1 MSHELNKLTG
11 TPDAPKRAVLDADL
25 DLPIQGFKGTPDEI
39 ERQWFEKIY
48 TGRGDTQKQ
57 LTLRAV
63 LMGGVLGMFMS
74 ISNLYTTLK
83 LGWSFGVAITAC
95 VLSFVIWNAIRS
107 LWGGRLSQMTILEN
121 NCMQSTATAAGSSTG
136 AAIGMAFGALLLID
150 GAHQPWYV
158 VAAFTLF
165 TAALGVFLAIP
176 MKRQMVNQEQLKFP
190 SGIAAAE
197 TLRSLYSK
205 GAEAMKKAYALLVT
219 LVAGGLVGLLRTYG
233 TLAEQFRTSGR
244 PQVWLEKL
252 QGLLF
257 IPEALNFPQWLNPI
271 PRGQMTGLAFE
282 PSVLLIG
289 AGMIT
294 GLRVSL
300 SMLLGAVL
308 LYFVVT
314 PQLVVMDLTH
324 ARLAGYVPSFMPG
337 PNGDFNPTR
346 WALWGGTSIMVF
358 SSLATVALQWRT
370 IARAF
375 TLFKKSDRP
384 AHTAAMDAI
393 EVPASWMVAGLI
405 PITIG
410 MVLVQSL
417 AFHISIVLG
426 LIAVALSFVASLVC
440 CRATGETDTTPIGAM
455 GKLTQLLYAALPG
468 AKGIASINLMA
479 AGVTAS
485 AGGAAADLLTDLK
498 SGYILGANPR
508 KQFIAQFV
516 GVFFGTVAIVPA
528 WYAMVP
534 NKQALEAFNPPAT
547 YMWKAVADL
556 LTQGLHMLP
565 VTAIWAIVIGAL
577 VGVALPVAGKLFP
590 KTDPYL
596 PSAMG
601 LGLSWVMV
609 FQNSLSFAL
618 GAVLVAAWSK
628 LNKKGSDLYYVPVA
642 SGLIAGESLIAALIA
657 IACTVVGLLAVR

>member
-1 MSHELNKLTG
+1 MDDHLKEPTMAADRPAG
-11 TPDAPKRAVLDADL
+11 AVSDADL
-25 DLPIQGFKGTPDEI
+25 DLPILGFKGTPEEI

-48 TGRGDTQKQ
+48 TGRGDRQKQ

-63 LMGGVLGMFMS
+63 LMGGLLGMFMS

-83 LGWSFGVAITAC
+83 LGWSFGVAITSC
-95 VLSFVIWNAIRS
+95 VLSYVIWNAIRS
-107 LWGGRLSQMTILEN
+107 LSGGRLSQMTILEN

-136 AAIGMAFGALLLID
+136 AAIATAFGALLLIE
-150 GAHQPWYV
+150 GVHQPWLV
-158 VAAFTLF
+158 VTGYTMF

-197 TLRSLYSK
+197 TLRSLYSH
-205 GAEAMKKAYALLVT
+205 GVEAMKKARALIIALA
-219 LVAGGLVGLLRTYG
+219 AGGAVGFLRAYG
-233 TLAEQFRTSGR
+233 TLVEQLRVTGR

-252 QGLLF
+252 QRLVF
-257 IPEALNFPQWLNPI
+257 IPEEINFPHWLNPI
-271 PRGQMTGLAFE
+271 PHGQMTGLVFE

-300 SMLLGAVL
+300 SMLFGSVL
-308 LYFVVT
+308 LYFVIA
-314 PQLVVMDLTH
+314 PRLLLMDLAH
-324 ARLAGYVPSFMPG
+324 AHVRGYVSTFALQPDGS
-337 PNGDFNPTR
+337 FNPTR

-358 SSLATVALQWRT
+358 SSLASVALQWRT
-370 IARAF
+370 LARAF
-375 TLFKKSDRP
+375 TLLKKSDRP
-384 AHTAAMDAI
+384 AHSAAMDAI
-393 EVPASWMVAGLI
+393 EVPASWMVVGLI
-405 PITIG
+405 PITLGLII
-410 MVLVQSL
+410 VQYM
-417 AFHISIVLG
+417 AFHISIFLG
-426 LIAVALSFVASLVC
+426 LIAVALSFVVSLVC
-440 CRATGETDTTPIGAM
+440 CRATGETDTTPMGAM

-479 AGVTAS
+479 AGVTAT
-485 AGGAAADLLTDLK
+485 AGSAAADLLTDLK

-516 GVFFGTVAIVPA
+516 GLFFGTVAIVPA

-534 NKQALEAFNPPAT
+534 NKAALEAFNPPVT

-565 VTAIWAIVIGAL
+565 ATAIWAIVIGAL

-590 KTDPYL
+590 KAEPYL

-609 FQNSLSFAL
+609 FQNSLSFAI
-618 GAVLVAAWSK
+618 GAVLVAMWNR
-628 LNKKGSDLYYVPVA
+628 LNKKGTALYYVPVA
-642 SGLIAGESLIAALIA
+642 SGLIAGESLVAALIA

>member
-1 MSHELNKLTG
+1 MDPSSKGERD
-11 TPDAPKRAVLDADL
+11 PAPPLSDADL
-25 DLPIQGFKGTPDEI
+25 ELPIRGFQGTPEEI

-48 TGRGDTQKQ
+48 TGRGDRQKQ

-107 LWGGRLSQMTILEN
+107 LSGGRLSQMTMLEN

-136 AAIGMAFGALLLID
+136 AAIGTAFGALLLIQ
-150 GAHQPWYV
+150 GVHQPWTV
-158 VAAFTLF
+158 VAPFAVF

-176 MKRQMVNQEQLKFP
+176 MKRQMINQEQLKFP

-197 TLRSLYSK
+197 TLRSLYSEGK
-205 GAEAMKKAYALLVT
+205 EALRKAYALLIA
-219 LVAGGLVGLLRTYG
+219 LLGGGLVGLLRGYSS
-233 TLAEQFRTSGR
+233 LAEQFQNAGR
-244 PQVWLEKL
+244 PQKWLEKL
-252 QGLLF
+252 QALVH
-257 IPEALNFPQWLNPI
+257 IPEQLAFPAWMNPI
-271 PRGQMTGLAFE
+271 ARGEMAGLVFE

-300 SMLLGAVL
+300 SMLLGSVV
-308 LYFVVT
+308 LYFFVA
-314 PQLVVMDLTH
+314 PHLLAMDM
-324 ARLAGYVPSFMPG
+324 ARAGVAGYVASFTLK

-346 WALWGGTSIMVF
+346 WSLWGGTSIMVF
-358 SSLATVALQWRT
+358 SSLTNMALQWRT
-370 IARAF
+370 LARAF
-375 TLFKKSDRP
+375 TLFKKREST
-384 AHTAAMDAI
+384 AQGAAMDAI
-393 EVPASWMVAGLI
+393 EVPISWLIAGLI

-410 MVLVQSL
+410 MVTVQYL
-417 AFHISIVLG
+417 AFHISIALG
-426 LIAVALSFVASLVC
+426 LISVALSFVVSLVC

-455 GKLTQLLYAALPG
+455 GKLTQLLYAVLPG
-468 AKGIASINLMA
+468 AKGIISTNLMA
-479 AGVTAS
+479 AGTTAS

-516 GVFFGTVAIVPA
+516 GIFFGCMAIVPA

-534 NKQALEAFNPPAT
+534 DKKALEAFNPPAT
-547 YMWKAVADL
+547 NMWKAVADL
-556 LTQGLHMLP
+556 LTQGIQMLP
-565 VTAIWAIVIGAL
+565 TTAIWAIVIGAL
-577 VGVALPVAGKLFP
+577 LGVALPVAGQLFP
-590 KTDPYL
+590 KAHRWL

-609 FQNSLSFAL
+609 FQNSLSFAI
-618 GAVLVAAWSK
+618 GAVLVWVWNRIHEKS
-628 LNKKGSDLYYVPVA
+628 SQLYYVPIA
-642 SGLIAGESLIAALIA
+642 SGLIAGESLVAALIA
-657 IACTVVGLLAVR
+657 IGCTVIGLVLK

>member
-1 MSHELNKLTG
+1 MSQDLNKPAG
-11 TPDAPKRAVLDADL
+11 APAAPAEAASDADL
-25 DLPIQGFKGTPDEI
+25 DLPIQGFKGTPEEI
-39 ERQWFEKIY
+39 EQQWFEKIY

-83 LGWSFGVAITAC
+83 LGWLFGVAITAC
-95 VLSFVIWNAIRS
+95 VLSYVIWNALRALS
-107 LWGGRLSQMTILEN
+107 GGRLSQMSILEN
-121 NCMQSTATAAGSSTG
+121 NCMQSTASAAGYSTG
-136 AAIGMAFGALLLID
+136 NTIATAFGALLLIE
-150 GAHQPWYV
+150 GMHRPWYV
-158 VAAFTLF
+158 VAPFALF

-205 GAEAMKKAYALLVT
+205 GTEAMKKAYALVISLA
-219 LVAGGLVGLLRTYG
+219 AGGLVGLLRSYG
-233 TLAEQFRTSGR
+233 TLVEQLRHGGR

-252 QGLLF
+252 QSLVF
-257 IPEALNFPQWLNPI
+257 IPETLNFPQWLNPM
-271 PRGQMTGLAFE
+271 PRGQMTGLVFE

-300 SMLLGAVL
+300 SMLLGSVL
-308 LYFVVT
+308 LYFVVA
-314 PQLVVMDLTH
+314 PQLVVLDLTH
-324 ARLAGYVPSFMPG
+324 VHLAGYVPSFTPR

-346 WALWGGTSIMVF
+346 WALWGGTSMMVF
-358 SSLATVALQWRT
+358 SSLATVAIQWRT

-375 TLFKKSDRP
+375 TLFKKGDRP
-384 AHTAAMDAI
+384 AHSAAMDAI
-393 EVPASWMVAGLI
+393 EVPTSWLIAGLI
-405 PITIG
+405 PISIG
-410 MVLVQSL
+410 MIIVQYL
-417 AFHISIVLG
+417 AFHISIILG
-426 LIAVALSFVASLVC
+426 LIAVAFSFIVSLVC
-440 CRATGETDTTPIGAM
+440 CRATGETDTNPIGAM
-455 GKLTQLLYAALPG
+455 GKVTQLLYAVLPG
-468 AKGIASINLMA
+468 AKGVSSINLMA

-485 AGGAAADLLTDLK
+485 AGAAAGDLLTDLK

-516 GVFFGTVAIVPA
+516 GIFFGTLAIVPA

-534 NKQALEAFNPPAT
+534 TKAALESFNPPAT

-556 LTQGLHMLP
+556 LTQGIHMLP
-565 VTAIWAIVIGAL
+565 PTAIWAIVIGAL
-577 VGVALPVAGKLFP
+577 VGVALPVAGRFFP
-590 KTDPYL
+590 KARPYL

-609 FQNSLSFAL
+609 FQNSLSFAI
-618 GAVLVAAWSK
+618 GAVVVAAWNR
-628 LNKKGSDLYYVPVA
+628 LNKKGSDLYYVPLA